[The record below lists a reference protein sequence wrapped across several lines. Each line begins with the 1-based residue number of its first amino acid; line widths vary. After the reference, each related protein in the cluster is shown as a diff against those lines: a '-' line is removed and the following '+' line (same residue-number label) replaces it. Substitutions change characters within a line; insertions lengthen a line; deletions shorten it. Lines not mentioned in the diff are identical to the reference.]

1 LTSCAVGVVS
11 DAGVEA
17 GGGIVAAGAGVAAV
31 VVVVAG
37 VAVAPTS
44 GFALK
49 FKHYSLGVANKMY
62 SKRHR
67 IVN

>member
-44 GFALK
+44 GFA
-49 FKHYSLGVANKMY
+49 FEVSLLADEQANPTVAIQT
-62 SKRHR
+62 R
-67 IVN
+67 IME